1 LFNTFLLT
9 VFSALIWGDLT
20 TISCGTMV
28 ATGDENL
35 VVDLMAC
42 FLGSFFHD
50 IILFYLGL
58 RYSEKIKSIEY
69 FKKRLILKENNIYL
83 NYYKNNILS
92 KFLLYKFIS
101 KITISIPLQLGITK
115 INLNEYSKV
124 SLLLNFLFITFLFL
138 VSYYLNLAVLIY
150 DEIPRLENITGA
162 ILSLFSFL
170 IYKLIVKIVFKE
182 NR

>member
-1 LFNTFLLT
+1 MLSTFLLT
-9 VFSALIWGDLT
+9 VLSALIWGDLT
-20 TISCGTMV
+20 TVSCGTMV

-35 VVDLMAC
+35 ALDLIAC
-42 FLGSFFHD
+42 LLGSFFHD
-50 IILFYLGL
+50 FLFFYLGL
-58 RYSEKIKSIEY
+58 HYSEKIKSIEY
-69 FKKRLILKENNIYL
+69 FKKRLIQIENNKYI
-83 NYYKNNILS
+83 NYYKDNILS

-101 KITISIPLQLGITK
+101 KITISIPLQMGIMN
-115 INLNEYSKV
+115 INIKEYSKV

-138 VSYYLNLAVLIY
+138 VSYYINLAVLMY

>member
-1 LFNTFLLT
+1 MFNTFLLT
-9 VFSALIWGDLT
+9 TLSAFIWGDLT

-35 VVDLMAC
+35 VIDLIAC
-42 FLGSFFHD
+42 YLGIFLHD
-50 IILFYLGL
+50 LILFYLGL
-58 RYSEKIKSIEY
+58 HYSDKIKSFEY
-69 FKKRLILKENNIYL
+69 FKKKLNIVENNTYL
-83 NYYKNNILS
+83 NYYKDNILS

-101 KITISIPLQLGITK
+101 KITISIPLHLGIK
-115 INLNEYSKV
+115 KVNLNDYSKV
-124 SLLLNFLFITFLFL
+124 NLLLNFIFITFLFFI
-138 VSYYLNLAVLIY
+138 SYYMNLALLMY

-170 IYKLIVKIVFKE
+170 IYKLIVKIIFKE